1 MLPGEPFVAEVTVP
15 TSERFDRNVRFFG
28 EQGQERIHETS
39 VAVVGLGGL
48 GSHAVQ
54 QLALLGVR
62 RLSLIDSEEL
72 AKTDLNRNVCA
83 RADDPIPGSRKTEIC
98 ERAALSIAPEIRV
111 TKVHDTLVS
120 DDAFESIISSDYV
133 FGCLDSDGAR
143 LVLNELCSAY
153 ARPYVDLATDIPPGE
168 RLRYGG
174 RICFAIGFGCLVCL
188 DQIDL
193 DEARRELG
201 GPEFRRTQEELYGVG
216 RDLLGE
222 AGPSVV
228 SINGA
233 IASIAVTEFAV
244 AVSGLRS
251 PHRVLKYYGHSG
263 KVCVN
268 SDEPHPDCYYCLEI
282 RGKKH
287 EADVERYIREGVG
300 AFLR

>member
-1 MLPGEPFVAEVTVP
+1 VAI
-15 TSERFDRNVRFFG
+15 SERFDRNVRFFG

-39 VAVVGLGGL
+39 AVVVGLGGL
-48 GSHAVQ
+48 GSHVVQ
-54 QLALLGVR
+54 QLALLGVK

-83 RADDPIPGSRKTEIC
+83 HADDPIPGSRKTELC
-98 ERAALSIAPEIRV
+98 ERAALSIDPEIQV
-111 TKVHDTLVS
+111 TKIYDSLVS
-120 DDAFESIISSDYV
+120 NEAFESIISSNYV

-201 GPEFRRTQEELYGVG
+201 GPKFWRAQEELYGVS

-222 AGPSVV
+222 VGPAVV
-228 SINGA
+228 SINGT
-233 IASIAVTEFAV
+233 IASMAVTEFAA

-251 PHRVLKYYGHSG
+251 PHRVLSYYGHFG

-268 SDEPHPDCYYCLEI
+268 NDEPHPDCYYCLQL

-287 EADVERYIREGVG
+287 EADVQRYIREGVG
-300 AFLR
+300 AYLR